1 MVNSGA
7 TPAQDNQ
14 WGAIKYD
21 NGLIDSAMLQQLQD
35 QFCRANNL
43 YLVCL
48 GREEGVITKAYGSRE
63 ELSFLHSLVDKQA
76 YMNLIM
82 RAEHDWVETMLE
94 QQVSQAC
101 IKMCSIA
108 TRIEKKVEVIW
119 VVIGLLRE
127 EMPEGIELP
136 EYMMTTTEKGFYA
149 SAEFLASLS
158 TQLFEVK
165 INQMIAQDAMK
176 KSLDSELEIKQ
187 QLDRTQAMAEV
198 IGMLESDEGF
208 TELTQR
214 ILKETCESLQIAGG
228 FLIRENIDR
237 RTTDMIGEFVERSE
251 DSLIRH
257 FQHIDKDEL
266 PFFNGKPYMIS
277 SSSMMPEPFERFFKE
292 NGLSAAVFQ
301 PMEVNDNGLLMYLG
315 FFEKGNKREWES
327 EDIKFISGVKRV
339 IQSILI
345 KRIAKNSL
353 ASSYASLEAILEN
366 TGCGILVVDYNTRSI
381 LYTNQKL
388 KDLFSHTIAA
398 GNLEEL
404 VFGEEEEKKTHY
416 YDEVYY
422 VEEERWLDVHKTEID
437 WVDGRR
443 VGLCT
448 LYDITDKKL
457 YQKKIE
463 NQANNDFLTG
473 LYNRMRCEQ
482 DLGRYIAKA
491 QAVNCEGALLYI
503 DLDDFKHINDG
514 LGHPYG
520 DVLLKAISHS
530 LQRIEGIEKSCYRM
544 GGDEFIVIISEAV
557 YPQMER
563 ILRDIDSIF
572 SKPWFLKGEDYY
584 CTMSMGITCFPSDGN
599 SVDDLIRKAD
609 MALMTAKRRG
619 KNCVEYYNDK
629 DQASTYRRLDMEKNM
644 RTAAMNACKEFEVYY
659 QPIVAVQE
667 DGTPC
672 CGAEAL
678 VRWNSSVLGFVS
690 PEDFIPLA
698 EYLGLINPIGEFV
711 LEQAAKRCKYWNDM
725 GHPNYKVNVNLSVVQ
740 LLQNDIIKKIKKV
753 LDETR
758 INPRNLTLEVTESLA
773 INDMEHMKR
782 ILSEIK
788 SLGVKVA
795 LDDFGTGYSSLNHIR
810 EMPIDVI
817 KIDRCFIEHLGED
830 DFSDA
835 FVKMVNE
842 LANTIGVKVCVEGVE
857 TKLQLD
863 VACGMRVSMIQGYYF
878 GIPMKIAE
886 FEEKYLSVPQL

>member
-21 NGLIDSAMLQQLQD
+21 NGLIDSAMLQKLQD

-119 VVIGLLRE
+119 VVIGLLRDA
-127 EMPEGIELP
+127 MPEGIELP

-176 KSLDSELEIKQ
+176 RSLDSELEIKQ

-198 IGMLESDEGF
+198 VGMLESDDGF

-237 RTTDMIGEFVERSE
+237 RTTDMIGEFVERSD
-251 DSLIRH
+251 DSLIRR

-292 NGLSAAVFQ
+292 NELSAAVFQ

-514 LGHPYG
+514 LGHQYG

-584 CTMSMGITCFPSDGN
+584 CTMSMGIACFPSDGN

-863 VACGMRVSMIQGYYF
+863 VASDMKVSMIQGYYF
-878 GIPMKIAE
+878 GKPMKIAE
-886 FEEKYLSVPQL
+886 FEAKYL

>member
-35 QFCRANNL
+35 QFCHANNL

-119 VVIGLLRE
+119 VVIGLLRDA
-127 EMPEGIELP
+127 MPEGIELP

-863 VACGMRVSMIQGYYF
+863 VASDMKVSMIQGYYF
-878 GIPMKIAE
+878 GKPMKIAE
-886 FEEKYLSVPQL
+886 FEAKYL

>member
-35 QFCRANNL
+35 QFCHANNL

-119 VVIGLLRE
+119 VVIGLLRDA
-127 EMPEGIELP
+127 MPEGIELP

-878 GIPMKIAE
+878 GKPMKIAE
-886 FEEKYLSVPQL
+886 FEEKYL

>member
-1 MVNSGA
+1 MVSSGA

-119 VVIGLLRE
+119 VVIGLLRDA
-127 EMPEGIELP
+127 MPEGIELP

-863 VACGMRVSMIQGYYF
+863 VACDMRVSMIQGYYF
-878 GIPMKIAE
+878 GKPMKIAE
-886 FEEKYLSVPQL
+886 FEEKYL

>member
-21 NGLIDSAMLQQLQD
+21 NGLIDSAMLQKLQD

-119 VVIGLLRE
+119 VVIGLLRDA
-127 EMPEGIELP
+127 MPEGIELP

-198 IGMLESDEGF
+198 VGMLESDDGF

-237 RTTDMIGEFVERSE
+237 RTTDMIGEFVERSD
-251 DSLIRH
+251 DSLIRR

-292 NGLSAAVFQ
+292 NELSAAVFQ

-514 LGHPYG
+514 LGHQYG

-584 CTMSMGITCFPSDGN
+584 CTMSMGIACFPSDGN

-758 INPRNLTLEVTESLA
+758 INPRNLTLEVTESFA

-863 VACGMRVSMIQGYYF
+863 VASDMKVSMIQGYYF
-878 GIPMKIAE
+878 GKPMKIAE
-886 FEEKYLSVPQL
+886 FEAKYL

>member
-251 DSLIRH
+251 DSMIRH

-644 RTAAMNACKEFEVYY
+644 RTAAMNVCKEFEVYY

-863 VACGMRVSMIQGYYF
+863 VASDMKVSMIQGYYF
-878 GIPMKIAE
+878 GKPMKIAE
-886 FEEKYLSVPQL
+886 FEAKYL

>member
-35 QFCRANNL
+35 QFCHANNL

-119 VVIGLLRE
+119 VVIGLLRDA
-127 EMPEGIELP
+127 MPEGIELP

-667 DGTPC
+667 DGEPC

-863 VACGMRVSMIQGYYF
+863 VACDMRVSMIQGYYF
-878 GIPMKIAE
+878 GKPMKIAE
-886 FEEKYLSVPQL
+886 FEEKYL

>member
-1 MVNSGA
+1 MANSGSQSA
-7 TPAQDNQ
+7 KEYQQGIA
-14 WGAIKYD
+14 KYD

-76 YMNLIM
+76 YMSLIM
-82 RAEHDWVETMLE
+82 RAEHDWIETMLE
-94 QQVSQAC
+94 QQVGQAC

-108 TRIEKKVEVIW
+108 TRLEEKVEVIW
-119 VVIGLLRE
+119 VVIGILRDAV
-127 EMPEGIELP
+127 PEGVELP
-136 EYMMTTTEKGFYA
+136 EYMMTTTEKSFYA
-149 SAEFLASLS
+149 STEFLASLS
-158 TQLFEVK
+158 AQLFEVK
-165 INQMIAQDAMK
+165 INQLIAQDAMK
-176 KSLDSELEIKQ
+176 KSLESENEMKH
-187 QLDRTQAMAEV
+187 QLHRSQAMTEV
-198 IGMLESDEGF
+198 VRMLESDEGF
-208 TELTQR
+208 SELTVD
-214 ILKETCESLQIAGG
+214 ILRETCEILDLSGG
-228 FLIRENIDR
+228 FLIRENVDHK
-237 RTTDMIGEFVERSE
+237 TTDMICEYVKNKE
-251 DSLIRH
+251 DSLISE
-257 FQHIDKDEL
+257 FQKKEKVQL

-277 SSSMMPEPFERFFKE
+277 SDSMMPEAFERFFRE
-292 NGLSAAVFQ
+292 NDLSAAVFQ
-301 PMEVNDNGLLMYLG
+301 PLEVSDHLLMYVG
-315 FFEKGNKREWES
+315 FFEKEAFRVWES
-327 EDIKFISGVKRV
+327 DDIKFISGVKRV
-339 IQSILI
+339 IQSILL

-366 TGCGILVVDYNTRSI
+366 AGCGIYVVDYHTRSI

-388 KDLFSHTIAA
+388 KDLFSRTIKA
-398 GNLEEL
+398 GKLEEI
-404 VFGEEEEKKTHY
+404 VFAEEEEKKTHY
-416 YDEVYY
+416 YDEVYF

-437 WVDGRR
+437 WVDGRK

-514 LGHPYG
+514 LGHQYG

-530 LQRIEGIEKSCYRM
+530 LQRIEGIENSCYRM

-584 CTMSMGITCFPSDGN
+584 CTMSMGIACFPSDGN

-659 QPIVAVQE
+659 QPIVNAQE

-678 VRWNSSVLGFVS
+678 IRWNSSVLGFVS

-711 LEQAAKRCKYWNDM
+711 LQEAAKRCKYWNDM

-753 LDETR
+753 IDDTR

-788 SLGVKVA
+788 ALGVKVA

-857 TKLQLD
+857 TKKQLD
-863 VACGMRVSMIQGYYF
+863 VACDMKVCMIQGYYF
-878 GIPMKIAE
+878 GKPMKIE
-886 FEEKYLSVPQL
+886 DFEKKYL

>member
-1 MVNSGA
+1 MANSGSQSA
-7 TPAQDNQ
+7 KEYQQGIA
-14 WGAIKYD
+14 KYD

-76 YMNLIM
+76 YMSLIM
-82 RAEHDWVETMLE
+82 RAEHDWIETMLE
-94 QQVSQAC
+94 QQVGQAC

-108 TRIEKKVEVIW
+108 TRLEEKVEVIW
-119 VVIGLLRE
+119 VVIGILRDAV
-127 EMPEGIELP
+127 PEGVELP
-136 EYMMTTTEKGFYA
+136 EYMMTTTEKSFYA
-149 SAEFLASLS
+149 STEFLASLS
-158 TQLFEVK
+158 AQLFEVK
-165 INQMIAQDAMK
+165 INQLIAQDAMK
-176 KSLDSELEIKQ
+176 KSLESENEMKH
-187 QLDRTQAMAEV
+187 QLHRSQAMTEV
-198 IGMLESDEGF
+198 VRMLESDEGF
-208 TELTQR
+208 SELTVD
-214 ILKETCESLQIAGG
+214 ILRETCESLNLSGG
-228 FLIRENIDR
+228 FLIRENVDHK
-237 RTTDMIGEFVERSE
+237 TTDMICEYVKNKE
-251 DSLIRH
+251 DSLISG
-257 FQHIDKDEL
+257 FQKKEKVQL

-277 SSSMMPEPFERFFKE
+277 SDSMMPEAFERFFRE
-292 NGLSAAVFQ
+292 NDLSAAVFQ
-301 PMEVNDNGLLMYLG
+301 PLEVSDHLLMYVG
-315 FFEKGNKREWES
+315 FFEKEAFRVWES
-327 EDIKFISGVKRV
+327 DDIKFISGVKRV
-339 IQSILI
+339 IQSILL

-366 TGCGILVVDYNTRSI
+366 AGCGIYVVDYHTRSI

-388 KDLFSHTIAA
+388 KDLFSRTIKA
-398 GNLEEL
+398 GNLEKI
-404 VFGEEEEKKTHY
+404 VFAEEEEKKTHY
-416 YDEVYY
+416 YDEVYF

-437 WVDGRR
+437 WVDGRK

-514 LGHPYG
+514 LGHQYG

-530 LQRIEGIEKSCYRM
+530 LQRIEGIENSCYRM

-584 CTMSMGITCFPSDGN
+584 CTMSMGISCFPSDGN

-619 KNCVEYYNDK
+619 KNGVEYYNDK

-659 QPIVAVQE
+659 QPIVNAQE

-678 VRWNSSVLGFVS
+678 IRWNSSVLGFVS

-711 LEQAAKRCKYWNDM
+711 LQEAAKRCKYWNDM

-740 LLQNDIIKKIKKV
+740 LLQNDIIKKIKQV
-753 LDETR
+753 IDDTR
-758 INPRNLTLEVTESLA
+758 INPSNLTLEVTESLA

-788 SLGVKVA
+788 ALGVKVA

-857 TKLQLD
+857 TKKQLD
-863 VACGMRVSMIQGYYF
+863 VACDMKVCMIQGYYF
-878 GIPMKIAE
+878 GKPMQIE
-886 FEEKYLSVPQL
+886 DFEKKYL

>member
-1 MVNSGA
+1 MANSGSQSA
-7 TPAQDNQ
+7 KEYQQGIA
-14 WGAIKYD
+14 KYD

-76 YMNLIM
+76 YMSLIM
-82 RAEHDWVETMLE
+82 RAEHDWIETMLE
-94 QQVSQAC
+94 QQVGQAC

-108 TRIEKKVEVIW
+108 TRLEEKVEVIW
-119 VVIGLLRE
+119 VVIGILRDAV
-127 EMPEGIELP
+127 PEGVELP
-136 EYMMTTTEKGFYA
+136 EYMMTTTEKSFYA
-149 SAEFLASLS
+149 STEFLASLS
-158 TQLFEVK
+158 AQLFEVK
-165 INQMIAQDAMK
+165 INQLIAQDAMK
-176 KSLDSELEIKQ
+176 KSLESENEMKH
-187 QLDRTQAMAEV
+187 QLHRSQAMTEV
-198 IGMLESDEGF
+198 VRMLESDEGF
-208 TELTQR
+208 SELTVD
-214 ILKETCESLQIAGG
+214 ILRETCESLDLSGG
-228 FLIRENIDR
+228 FLIRENVDHK
-237 RTTDMIGEFVERSE
+237 TTDMICEYVKNKE
-251 DSLIRH
+251 DSLISG
-257 FQHIDKDEL
+257 FQKKEKVQL

-277 SSSMMPEPFERFFKE
+277 SDSMMPEAFERFFRE
-292 NGLSAAVFQ
+292 NDLSAAVFQ
-301 PMEVNDNGLLMYLG
+301 PLEVSDHLLMYVG
-315 FFEKGNKREWES
+315 FFEKEAFRVWES
-327 EDIKFISGVKRV
+327 DDIKFISGVKRV
-339 IQSILI
+339 IQSILL

-366 TGCGILVVDYNTRSI
+366 AGCGIYVVDYHTRSI

-388 KDLFSHTIAA
+388 KDLFSRTIKA
-398 GNLEEL
+398 GNLEKI
-404 VFGEEEEKKTHY
+404 VFAEEEEKKTHY
-416 YDEVYY
+416 YDEVYF

-437 WVDGRR
+437 WVDGRK

-514 LGHPYG
+514 LGHQYG

-530 LQRIEGIEKSCYRM
+530 LQRIEGIENSCYRM
-544 GGDEFIVIISEAV
+544 GGDEFIVIVSEAV

-584 CTMSMGITCFPSDGN
+584 CTMSMGISCFPSDGN

-619 KNCVEYYNDK
+619 KNGVEYYNDK

-659 QPIVAVQE
+659 QPIVNAQE

-678 VRWNSSVLGFVS
+678 IRWNSSVLGFVS

-711 LEQAAKRCKYWNDM
+711 LQEAAKRCKYWNDM

-753 LDETR
+753 IDDTR

-788 SLGVKVA
+788 ALGVKVA

-857 TKLQLD
+857 TKKQLD
-863 VACGMRVSMIQGYYF
+863 VACDMKVCMIQGYYF
-878 GIPMKIAE
+878 GKPMKIE
-886 FEEKYLSVPQL
+886 DFEKKYL

>member
-35 QFCRANNL
+35 QFCHANNL

-127 EMPEGIELP
+127 AVPEGIELP
-136 EYMMTTTEKGFYA
+136 DYMMTTTEKGFYA

-251 DSLIRH
+251 DSMIRH

-398 GNLEEL
+398 GNLEKL

-857 TKLQLD
+857 TKQQLD
-863 VACGMRVSMIQGYYF
+863 VACDMRVSMIQGYYF
-878 GIPMKIAE
+878 GKPMKIAE
-886 FEEKYLSVPQL
+886 FEEKYL

>member
-1 MVNSGA
+1 MANSGSQSA
-7 TPAQDNQ
+7 KEYQQGIA
-14 WGAIKYD
+14 KYD

-76 YMNLIM
+76 YMSLII
-82 RAEHDWVETMLE
+82 RAEHDWIETMLE
-94 QQVSQAC
+94 QQVGQAC

-108 TRIEKKVEVIW
+108 TRLEEKVEVIW
-119 VVIGLLRE
+119 VVIGILRDAV
-127 EMPEGIELP
+127 PEGVELP
-136 EYMMTTTEKGFYA
+136 EYMMTTTEKSFYA
-149 SAEFLASLS
+149 STEFLASLS
-158 TQLFEVK
+158 AQLFEVK
-165 INQMIAQDAMK
+165 INQLIAQDAMK
-176 KSLDSELEIKQ
+176 KSLESENEMKH
-187 QLDRTQAMAEV
+187 QLHRSQAMTEV
-198 IGMLESDEGF
+198 VRMLESDEGF
-208 TELTQR
+208 SELTVD
-214 ILKETCESLQIAGG
+214 ILRETCESLDLSGG
-228 FLIRENIDR
+228 FLIRENVDHK
-237 RTTDMIGEFVERSE
+237 TTDMICEYVKNKE
-251 DSLIRH
+251 DSLISG
-257 FQHIDKDEL
+257 FQKKEKVQL

-277 SSSMMPEPFERFFKE
+277 SDSMMPEAFERFFRE
-292 NGLSAAVFQ
+292 NDLSAAVFQ
-301 PMEVNDNGLLMYLG
+301 PLEVSDHLLMYVG
-315 FFEKGNKREWES
+315 FFEKEAFRVWES
-327 EDIKFISGVKRV
+327 DDIKFISGVKRV
-339 IQSILI
+339 IQSILL

-366 TGCGILVVDYNTRSI
+366 AGCGIYVVDYHTRSI

-388 KDLFSHTIAA
+388 KDLFSRTIKA
-398 GNLEEL
+398 GKLEEI
-404 VFGEEEEKKTHY
+404 VFAEEEEKKTHY
-416 YDEVYY
+416 YDEVYF

-437 WVDGRR
+437 WVDGRK

-514 LGHPYG
+514 LGHQYG

-530 LQRIEGIEKSCYRM
+530 LQRIEGIENSCYRM

-584 CTMSMGITCFPSDGN
+584 CTMSMGIACFPSDGN

-659 QPIVAVQE
+659 QPIVNAQE

-678 VRWNSSVLGFVS
+678 IRWNSSVLGFVS

-711 LEQAAKRCKYWNDM
+711 LQEAAKRCKYWNDM

-753 LDETR
+753 IDDTR

-788 SLGVKVA
+788 ALGVKVA

-857 TKLQLD
+857 TKKQLD
-863 VACGMRVSMIQGYYF
+863 VACDMKVCMIQGYYF
-878 GIPMKIAE
+878 GKPMKIE
-886 FEEKYLSVPQL
+886 DFEKKYL

>member
-1 MVNSGA
+1 MANSGSQSA
-7 TPAQDNQ
+7 KEYQQGIA
-14 WGAIKYD
+14 KYD

-76 YMNLIM
+76 YMSLIM
-82 RAEHDWVETMLE
+82 RAEHDWIETMLE
-94 QQVSQAC
+94 QQVGHAC

-108 TRIEKKVEVIW
+108 TRLEEKVEVIW
-119 VVIGLLRE
+119 VVIGILRDAV
-127 EMPEGIELP
+127 PEGVELP
-136 EYMMTTTEKGFYA
+136 EYMMTTTEKSFYA
-149 SAEFLASLS
+149 STEFLASLS
-158 TQLFEVK
+158 AQLFEVK
-165 INQMIAQDAMK
+165 INQLIAQDAMK
-176 KSLDSELEIKQ
+176 KSLESENEMKH
-187 QLDRTQAMAEV
+187 QLHRSQAMTEV
-198 IGMLESDEGF
+198 VRMLESDEGF
-208 TELTQR
+208 SELTVD
-214 ILKETCESLQIAGG
+214 ILRETCESLDLSGG
-228 FLIRENIDR
+228 FLIRENVDHK
-237 RTTDMIGEFVERSE
+237 TTDMICEYVKNKE
-251 DSLIRH
+251 DSLISE
-257 FQHIDKDEL
+257 FQKKEKVQL

-277 SSSMMPEPFERFFKE
+277 SDSMMPEAFERFFRE
-292 NGLSAAVFQ
+292 NDLSAAVFQ
-301 PMEVNDNGLLMYLG
+301 PLEVSDHLLMYVG
-315 FFEKGNKREWES
+315 FFEKEAFRVWES
-327 EDIKFISGVKRV
+327 DDIKFISGVKRV
-339 IQSILI
+339 IQSILL

-366 TGCGILVVDYNTRSI
+366 AGCGIYVVDYHTRSI

-388 KDLFSHTIAA
+388 KDLFSRTIKA
-398 GNLEEL
+398 GKLEEI
-404 VFGEEEEKKTHY
+404 VFAEEEEKKTHY
-416 YDEVYY
+416 YDEVYF

-437 WVDGRR
+437 WVDGRK

-514 LGHPYG
+514 LGHQYG

-530 LQRIEGIEKSCYRM
+530 LQRIEGIENSCYRM

-584 CTMSMGITCFPSDGN
+584 CTMSMGIACFPSDGN

-659 QPIVAVQE
+659 QPIVNAQE

-678 VRWNSSVLGFVS
+678 IRWNSSVLGFVS

-711 LEQAAKRCKYWNDM
+711 LQEAAKRCKYWNDM

-753 LDETR
+753 IDDTR

-788 SLGVKVA
+788 ALGVKVA

-857 TKLQLD
+857 TKKQLD
-863 VACGMRVSMIQGYYF
+863 VACDMKVCMIQGYYF
-878 GIPMKIAE
+878 GKPMKIE
-886 FEEKYLSVPQL
+886 DFEKKYL

>member
-119 VVIGLLRE
+119 VVIGLLRDA
-127 EMPEGIELP
+127 MPEGIELP

-758 INPRNLTLEVTESLA
+758 INPHNLTLEVTESLA

-857 TKLQLD
+857 TKQQLD
-863 VACGMRVSMIQGYYF
+863 VACDMRVSMIQGYYF
-878 GIPMKIAE
+878 GKPMKIAE
-886 FEEKYLSVPQL
+886 FEEKYL

>member
-35 QFCRANNL
+35 QFCHANNL

-119 VVIGLLRE
+119 VVIGLLRDA
-127 EMPEGIELP
+127 MPEGIELP

-176 KSLDSELEIKQ
+176 KSLDSELAIKQ

-563 ILRDIDSIF
+563 ILCDIDSIF

-644 RTAAMNACKEFEVYY
+644 RAAAMNACKEFEVYY

-678 VRWNSSVLGFVS
+678 VRWNSSALGFVS

-857 TKLQLD
+857 TEKQLD
-863 VACGMRVSMIQGYYF
+863 IACDMNVCMIQGYYF
-878 GIPMKIAE
+878 GKPMKIEE
-886 FEEKYLSVPQL
+886 FEKKYL

>member
-21 NGLIDSAMLQQLQD
+21 NGLIDSAMLQKLQD

-119 VVIGLLRE
+119 VVIGLLRDA
-127 EMPEGIELP
+127 MPEGIELP

-158 TQLFEVK
+158 AQLFEVK

-176 KSLDSELEIKQ
+176 RSLDSELEIKQ

-198 IGMLESDEGF
+198 VGMLESDDGF

-237 RTTDMIGEFVERSE
+237 RTTDMIGEFVERSD
-251 DSLIRH
+251 DSLIRR

-292 NGLSAAVFQ
+292 NELSAAVFQ

-514 LGHPYG
+514 LGHQYG

-584 CTMSMGITCFPSDGN
+584 CTMSMGIACFPSDGN

-795 LDDFGTGYSSLNHIR
+795 LDDFGPGYSSLNHIR

-863 VACGMRVSMIQGYYF
+863 VASDMKVSMIQGYYF
-878 GIPMKIAE
+878 GKPMKIAE
-886 FEEKYLSVPQL
+886 FEAKYL

>member
-35 QFCRANNL
+35 QFCHANNL

-119 VVIGLLRE
+119 VVIGLLRDA
-127 EMPEGIELP
+127 MPEGIELP

-237 RTTDMIGEFVERSE
+237 QTTDMIGEFVERSE

-301 PMEVNDNGLLMYLG
+301 PMEVNDNGPLMYLG

-857 TKLQLD
+857 TKQQLD
-863 VACGMRVSMIQGYYF
+863 VACDMRVSMIQGYYF
-878 GIPMKIAE
+878 GKPMKIAE
-886 FEEKYLSVPQL
+886 FEEKYL

>member
-119 VVIGLLRE
+119 VVIGLLRDA
-127 EMPEGIELP
+127 MPEGIELP

-863 VACGMRVSMIQGYYF
+863 VASDMKVSMIQGYYF
-878 GIPMKIAE
+878 GKPMKIAE
-886 FEEKYLSVPQL
+886 FEEKYL

>member
-35 QFCRANNL
+35 QFCHANNL

-76 YMNLIM
+76 YMNLVM

-119 VVIGLLRE
+119 VVIGLLRDA
-127 EMPEGIELP
+127 MPEGIELP

-176 KSLDSELEIKQ
+176 KSLDSELAIKQ

-667 DGTPC
+667 DGEPC

-863 VACGMRVSMIQGYYF
+863 IACDMNVCMIQGYYF
-878 GIPMKIAE
+878 GKPMKIEE
-886 FEEKYLSVPQL
+886 FEKKYL

>member
-35 QFCRANNL
+35 QFCHANNL

-76 YMNLIM
+76 YMNLVM

-119 VVIGLLRE
+119 VVIGLLRDA
-127 EMPEGIELP
+127 MPEGIELP

-176 KSLDSELEIKQ
+176 KSLDSELAIKQ

-315 FFEKGNKREWES
+315 FFEKENKREWES

-514 LGHPYG
+514 LGHQYG

-563 ILRDIDSIF
+563 ILCDIDSIF

-667 DGTPC
+667 DGEPC

-857 TKLQLD
+857 TEKQLD
-863 VACGMRVSMIQGYYF
+863 IACDMNVCMIQGYYF
-878 GIPMKIAE
+878 GKPMKIEE
-886 FEEKYLSVPQL
+886 FEKKYL

>member
-1 MVNSGA
+1 MANSGSQSA
-7 TPAQDNQ
+7 KEYQQGIA
-14 WGAIKYD
+14 KYD

-76 YMNLIM
+76 YMSLIM
-82 RAEHDWVETMLE
+82 RAEHDWIETMLE
-94 QQVSQAC
+94 QQVGQAC

-108 TRIEKKVEVIW
+108 TRLEEKVEVIW
-119 VVIGLLRE
+119 VVIGILRDAV
-127 EMPEGIELP
+127 PEGVELP
-136 EYMMTTTEKGFYA
+136 EYMMTTTEKSFYA
-149 SAEFLASLS
+149 STEFLASLS
-158 TQLFEVK
+158 AQLFEVK
-165 INQMIAQDAMK
+165 INQLIAQDAMK
-176 KSLDSELEIKQ
+176 KSLESENEMKH
-187 QLDRTQAMAEV
+187 QLHRSQAMTEV
-198 IGMLESDEGF
+198 VRMLESDEGF
-208 TELTQR
+208 SELTVD
-214 ILKETCESLQIAGG
+214 ILRETCESLDLSGG
-228 FLIRENIDR
+228 FLIRENVDHK
-237 RTTDMIGEFVERSE
+237 TTDMICEYVKNKE
-251 DSLIRH
+251 DSLISG
-257 FQHIDKDEL
+257 FQKKEKVQL

-277 SSSMMPEPFERFFKE
+277 SDSMMPEAFERFFRE
-292 NGLSAAVFQ
+292 NDLSAAVFQ
-301 PMEVNDNGLLMYLG
+301 PLEVSDHLLMYVG
-315 FFEKGNKREWES
+315 FFEKEAFRVWES
-327 EDIKFISGVKRV
+327 DDIKFISGVKRV
-339 IQSILI
+339 IQSILL

-366 TGCGILVVDYNTRSI
+366 AGCGIYVVDYHTRSI

-388 KDLFSHTIAA
+388 KDLFSRTIKA
-398 GNLEEL
+398 GKLEKI
-404 VFGEEEEKKTHY
+404 VFAEEEEKKTHY
-416 YDEVYY
+416 YDEVYF

-437 WVDGRR
+437 WVDGRK

-514 LGHPYG
+514 LGHQYG

-530 LQRIEGIEKSCYRM
+530 LQRIEGIENSCYRM

-584 CTMSMGITCFPSDGN
+584 CTMSMGISCFPSDGN

-619 KNCVEYYNDK
+619 KNGVEYYNDK

-659 QPIVAVQE
+659 QPIVNAQE

-678 VRWNSSVLGFVS
+678 IRWNSSVLGFVS

-711 LEQAAKRCKYWNDM
+711 LQEAAKRCKYWNDM

-753 LDETR
+753 IDDTR

-788 SLGVKVA
+788 ALGVKVA

-857 TKLQLD
+857 TKKQLD
-863 VACGMRVSMIQGYYF
+863 VACDMKVCMIQGYYF
-878 GIPMKIAE
+878 GKPMKIE
-886 FEEKYLSVPQL
+886 DFEKKYL

>member
-1 MVNSGA
+1 MANSGSQSA
-7 TPAQDNQ
+7 KEYQQGIA
-14 WGAIKYD
+14 KYD

-76 YMNLIM
+76 YMSLIM
-82 RAEHDWVETMLE
+82 RAEHDWIETMLE
-94 QQVSQAC
+94 QQVGQAC

-108 TRIEKKVEVIW
+108 TRLEEKVEVIW
-119 VVIGLLRE
+119 VVIGILRDAV
-127 EMPEGIELP
+127 PEGVELP
-136 EYMMTTTEKGFYA
+136 EYMMTTTEKSFYA
-149 SAEFLASLS
+149 STEFLASLS
-158 TQLFEVK
+158 AQLFEVK
-165 INQMIAQDAMK
+165 INQLIAQDAMK
-176 KSLDSELEIKQ
+176 KSLESENEMKH
-187 QLDRTQAMAEV
+187 QLHRSQAMTEV
-198 IGMLESDEGF
+198 VRMLESDEGF
-208 TELTQR
+208 SELTVD
-214 ILKETCESLQIAGG
+214 ILRETCESLDLSGG
-228 FLIRENIDR
+228 FLIRENVDHK
-237 RTTDMIGEFVERSE
+237 TTDMICEYVKNKE
-251 DSLIRH
+251 DSLISG
-257 FQHIDKDEL
+257 FQKKEKVQL

-277 SSSMMPEPFERFFKE
+277 SDSMMPEAFERFFRE
-292 NGLSAAVFQ
+292 NDLSAAVFQ
-301 PMEVNDNGLLMYLG
+301 PLEVSDHLLMYVG
-315 FFEKGNKREWES
+315 FFEKEAFRVWES
-327 EDIKFISGVKRV
+327 DDIKFISGVKRV
-339 IQSILI
+339 IQSILL

-366 TGCGILVVDYNTRSI
+366 AGCGIYVVDYHTRSI

-388 KDLFSHTIAA
+388 KDLFSRTIKA
-398 GNLEEL
+398 GKLEEI
-404 VFGEEEEKKTHY
+404 VFAEEEEKKTHY
-416 YDEVYY
+416 YDEVYF

-437 WVDGRR
+437 WVDGRK

-514 LGHPYG
+514 LGHQYG

-530 LQRIEGIEKSCYRM
+530 FQRIEGIENSCYRM

-584 CTMSMGITCFPSDGN
+584 CTMSMGIACFPTDGN

-659 QPIVAVQE
+659 QPIVNAQE

-678 VRWNSSVLGFVS
+678 IRWNSSVLGFVS

-711 LEQAAKRCKYWNDM
+711 LQEAAKRCKYWNDM

-753 LDETR
+753 IDDTR

-788 SLGVKVA
+788 ALGVKVA

-857 TKLQLD
+857 TKKQLD
-863 VACGMRVSMIQGYYF
+863 VACDMKVCMIQGYYF
-878 GIPMKIAE
+878 GKPMKIE
-886 FEEKYLSVPQL
+886 DFEKKYL

>member
-35 QFCRANNL
+35 QFCHANNL

-127 EMPEGIELP
+127 AVPEGIELP
-136 EYMMTTTEKGFYA
+136 DYMMTTTEKGFYA

-251 DSLIRH
+251 DSMIRH

-878 GIPMKIAE
+878 GKPMKIAE
-886 FEEKYLSVPQL
+886 FEEKYL

>member
-35 QFCRANNL
+35 QFCHANNL

-119 VVIGLLRE
+119 VVIGLLRDA
-127 EMPEGIELP
+127 MPEGIELP
-136 EYMMTTTEKGFYA
+136 DYMMTTTEKGFYA

-863 VACGMRVSMIQGYYF
+863 VACDMRVSMIQGYYF
-878 GIPMKIAE
+878 GKPMKIAE
-886 FEEKYLSVPQL
+886 FEEKYL

>member
-119 VVIGLLRE
+119 VVIGLLRDA
-127 EMPEGIELP
+127 MPEGIELP

-187 QLDRTQAMAEV
+187 QLGRTQAMAEV

-251 DSLIRH
+251 DSMIRH

-301 PMEVNDNGLLMYLG
+301 PMEVNDNGPLMYLG

-863 VACGMRVSMIQGYYF
+863 VASDMKVSMIQGYYF
-878 GIPMKIAE
+878 GKPMKIAE
-886 FEEKYLSVPQL
+886 FEAKYL

>member
-1 MVNSGA
+1 MANSGSQSA
-7 TPAQDNQ
+7 KEYQQGIA
-14 WGAIKYD
+14 KYD

-76 YMNLIM
+76 YMSLIM
-82 RAEHDWVETMLE
+82 RAEHDWIETMLE
-94 QQVSQAC
+94 QQVGQAC

-108 TRIEKKVEVIW
+108 TRLEEKVEVIW
-119 VVIGLLRE
+119 VVIGILRDAV
-127 EMPEGIELP
+127 PEGVELP
-136 EYMMTTTEKGFYA
+136 EYMMTTTEKSFYA
-149 SAEFLASLS
+149 STEFLASLS
-158 TQLFEVK
+158 AQLFEVK
-165 INQMIAQDAMK
+165 INQLIAQDAMK
-176 KSLDSELEIKQ
+176 KSLESENEMKH
-187 QLDRTQAMAEV
+187 QLHRSQAMTEV
-198 IGMLESDEGF
+198 VRMLESDEGF
-208 TELTQR
+208 SELTVD
-214 ILKETCESLQIAGG
+214 ILRETCESLDLSGG
-228 FLIRENIDR
+228 FLIRENVDHK
-237 RTTDMIGEFVERSE
+237 TTDMICEYVKNKE
-251 DSLIRH
+251 DSLISG
-257 FQHIDKDEL
+257 FQKKEKVQL

-277 SSSMMPEPFERFFKE
+277 SDSMKPEAFERFFRE
-292 NGLSAAVFQ
+292 NDLSAAVFQ
-301 PMEVNDNGLLMYLG
+301 PLEVSDHLLMYVG
-315 FFEKGNKREWES
+315 FFEKEAFRVWES
-327 EDIKFISGVKRV
+327 DDIKFISGVKRV
-339 IQSILI
+339 IQSILL

-353 ASSYASLEAILEN
+353 ASSCASLEAILEN
-366 TGCGILVVDYNTRSI
+366 AGCGIYVVDYHTRSI

-388 KDLFSHTIAA
+388 KDLFSRTIKA
-398 GNLEEL
+398 GKLEEI
-404 VFGEEEEKKTHY
+404 VFAEEEEKKTHY
-416 YDEVYY
+416 YDEVYF

-437 WVDGRR
+437 WVDGRK

-514 LGHPYG
+514 LGHQYG

-530 LQRIEGIEKSCYRM
+530 LQRIEGIENSCYRM

-584 CTMSMGITCFPSDGN
+584 CTMSMGIACFPSDGN

-659 QPIVAVQE
+659 QPIVNAQE

-678 VRWNSSVLGFVS
+678 IRWNSSVLGFVS

-711 LEQAAKRCKYWNDM
+711 LQEAAKRCKYWNDM

-753 LDETR
+753 IDDTR

-788 SLGVKVA
+788 ALGVKVA

-857 TKLQLD
+857 TKKQLD
-863 VACGMRVSMIQGYYF
+863 VACDMKVCMIQGYYF
-878 GIPMKIAE
+878 GKPMKIE
-886 FEEKYLSVPQL
+886 DFEKKYL

>member
-35 QFCRANNL
+35 QFCHANNL

-127 EMPEGIELP
+127 AVPEGIELP
-136 EYMMTTTEKGFYA
+136 DYMMTTTEKGFYA

-251 DSLIRH
+251 DSMIRH

-644 RTAAMNACKEFEVYY
+644 RTAAMNVCKEFEVYY

-857 TKLQLD
+857 TKQQLD
-863 VACGMRVSMIQGYYF
+863 VACDMRVSMIQGYYF
-878 GIPMKIAE
+878 GKPMKIAE
-886 FEEKYLSVPQL
+886 FEEKYL

>member
-753 LDETR
+753 LDETK

-863 VACGMRVSMIQGYYF
+863 VACDMRVSMIQGYYF
-878 GIPMKIAE
+878 GKPMKIAE
-886 FEEKYLSVPQL
+886 FEEKYL

>member
-35 QFCRANNL
+35 QFCHANNL

-119 VVIGLLRE
+119 VVIGLLRDA
-127 EMPEGIELP
+127 MPEGIELP

-187 QLDRTQAMAEV
+187 QLGRTQAMAEV

-301 PMEVNDNGLLMYLG
+301 PMEVNDNGPLMYLG

-857 TKLQLD
+857 TKQQLD
-863 VACGMRVSMIQGYYF
+863 VACDMRVSMIQGYYF
-878 GIPMKIAE
+878 GKPMKIAE
-886 FEEKYLSVPQL
+886 FEEKYL

>member
-1 MVNSGA
+1 MANSGSQSA
-7 TPAQDNQ
+7 KEYQQGIA
-14 WGAIKYD
+14 KYD

-76 YMNLIM
+76 YMSLIM
-82 RAEHDWVETMLE
+82 RAEHDWIETMLE
-94 QQVSQAC
+94 QQVGQAC

-108 TRIEKKVEVIW
+108 TRLEEKVEVIW
-119 VVIGLLRE
+119 VVIGILRDAV
-127 EMPEGIELP
+127 PEGVELP
-136 EYMMTTTEKGFYA
+136 EYMMTTTEKSFYA
-149 SAEFLASLS
+149 STEFLASLS
-158 TQLFEVK
+158 AQLFEVK
-165 INQMIAQDAMK
+165 INQLIAQDAMK
-176 KSLDSELEIKQ
+176 KSLESENEMKH
-187 QLDRTQAMAEV
+187 QLHRSQAMTEV
-198 IGMLESDEGF
+198 VRMLESDEGF
-208 TELTQR
+208 SELTVD
-214 ILKETCESLQIAGG
+214 ILRETCESLNLSGG
-228 FLIRENIDR
+228 FLIRENVDHK
-237 RTTDMIGEFVERSE
+237 TTDMICEYVKNKE
-251 DSLIRH
+251 DSLISG
-257 FQHIDKDEL
+257 FQKKEKVQL

-277 SSSMMPEPFERFFKE
+277 SDSMMPEAFERFFRE
-292 NGLSAAVFQ
+292 NDLSAAVFQ
-301 PMEVNDNGLLMYLG
+301 PLEVSDHLLMYVG
-315 FFEKGNKREWES
+315 FFEKEAFRVWES
-327 EDIKFISGVKRV
+327 DDIKFISGVKRV
-339 IQSILI
+339 IQSILL

-366 TGCGILVVDYNTRSI
+366 AGCGIYVVDYHTRSI

-388 KDLFSHTIAA
+388 KDLFSRTIKA
-398 GNLEEL
+398 GNLEKI
-404 VFGEEEEKKTHY
+404 VFAEEEEKKTHY
-416 YDEVYY
+416 YDEVYF

-437 WVDGRR
+437 WVDGRK

-514 LGHPYG
+514 LGHQYG

-530 LQRIEGIEKSCYRM
+530 LQRIEGIENSCYRM

-584 CTMSMGITCFPSDGN
+584 CTMSMGISCFPSDGN

-659 QPIVAVQE
+659 QPIVNAQE

-678 VRWNSSVLGFVS
+678 IRWNSSVLGFVS

-711 LEQAAKRCKYWNDM
+711 LQEAAKRCKYWNDM

-753 LDETR
+753 IDDTR
-758 INPRNLTLEVTESLA
+758 IDPRNLTLEVTESLA

-788 SLGVKVA
+788 ALGVKVA

-857 TKLQLD
+857 TKKQLD
-863 VACGMRVSMIQGYYF
+863 VACDMKVCMIQGYYF
-878 GIPMKIAE
+878 GKPMKIE
-886 FEEKYLSVPQL
+886 DFEKKYL

>member
-795 LDDFGTGYSSLNHIR
+795 LDDFGTGYSSLNLIR

-857 TKLQLD
+857 TKQQLD
-863 VACGMRVSMIQGYYF
+863 VACDMRVSMIQGYYF
-878 GIPMKIAE
+878 GKPMKIAE
-886 FEEKYLSVPQL
+886 FEEKYL

>member
-1 MVNSGA
+1 MANSGSQSA
-7 TPAQDNQ
+7 KEYQQGIA
-14 WGAIKYD
+14 KYD

-76 YMNLIM
+76 YMSLIM
-82 RAEHDWVETMLE
+82 RAEHDWIETMLE
-94 QQVSQAC
+94 QQVGQAC

-108 TRIEKKVEVIW
+108 TRLEEKVEVIW
-119 VVIGLLRE
+119 VVIGILRDAV
-127 EMPEGIELP
+127 PEGVELP
-136 EYMMTTTEKGFYA
+136 EYMMTTTEKSFYA

-158 TQLFEVK
+158 AQLFEVK
-165 INQMIAQDAMK
+165 INQLIAQDAMK
-176 KSLDSELEIKQ
+176 KSLESENEMKH
-187 QLDRTQAMAEV
+187 QLHRSQAMTEV
-198 IGMLESDEGF
+198 VRMLESDEGF
-208 TELTQR
+208 SELTVD
-214 ILKETCESLQIAGG
+214 ILRETCESLDLSGG
-228 FLIRENIDR
+228 FLIRENVDHK
-237 RTTDMIGEFVERSE
+237 TTDMICEYVKNKE
-251 DSLIRH
+251 DSLISG
-257 FQHIDKDEL
+257 FQKKEKVQL

-277 SSSMMPEPFERFFKE
+277 SDSMMPEAFERFFRE
-292 NGLSAAVFQ
+292 NDLSAAVFQ
-301 PMEVNDNGLLMYLG
+301 PLEVSDHLLMYVG
-315 FFEKGNKREWES
+315 FFEKEAFRVWES
-327 EDIKFISGVKRV
+327 DDIKFISGVKRV
-339 IQSILI
+339 IQSILL

-366 TGCGILVVDYNTRSI
+366 AGCGIYVVDYHTRSI

-388 KDLFSHTIAA
+388 KDLFSRTIKA
-398 GNLEEL
+398 GKLEEI
-404 VFGEEEEKKTHY
+404 VFAEEEEKKTHY
-416 YDEVYY
+416 YDEVYF

-437 WVDGRR
+437 WVDGRK

-514 LGHPYG
+514 LGHQYG

-530 LQRIEGIEKSCYRM
+530 FQRIEGIENSCYRM

-584 CTMSMGITCFPSDGN
+584 CTMSMGIACFPSDGN

-659 QPIVAVQE
+659 QPIVNAQE

-678 VRWNSSVLGFVS
+678 IRWNSSVLGFVS

-711 LEQAAKRCKYWNDM
+711 LQEAAKRCKYWNDM

-753 LDETR
+753 IDDTR

-788 SLGVKVA
+788 ALGVKVA

-857 TKLQLD
+857 TKKQLD
-863 VACGMRVSMIQGYYF
+863 VACDMKVCMIQGYYF
-878 GIPMKIAE
+878 GKPMKIE
-886 FEEKYLSVPQL
+886 DFEKKYL